1 MVAVRVDGQSPSVE
15 LRDGAGRGQAETR
28 AGTGAVS
35 GRVEELEDPL
45 SLGRR
50 DPRAF
55 VVHAG
60 HDLAAL
66 PLDPDGDDS
75 AVRHGLESV
84 REEMDEETLEPGRV
98 PGNQPGPVDELF
110 RHFDG
115 ARPARAEHKVSGG
128 PRRVLECH
136 RRSVAAA
143 LAGETVDALDD
154 RLDVLC
160 APLDE
165 LQALESLGSG
175 LGVPKEEV
183 DEREDREERIVDLVG
198 RARGQL
204 AESRHPAAL
213 DQRLNTGVVAHVV
226 FVGREP
232 AASHHPSGVLLVTRI
247 GDGYDWTLDVSQV
260 PERLEGTM
268 TDRQVSVLLV
278 EDDAIVRAW
287 VRLALEPSPLRLIGE
302 AASMGEGLEL
312 ARRRRPEL
320 LLVDYRLPDG
330 SGTELVRRLRDEGI
344 EVPAVLMT
352 AGPERGLNEAAR
364 EAGAQGTVLKTDRG
378 EELLATLLAA
388 LDGAEPFD
396 PQHPRRGP
404 GRAPLT
410 PRERDVL
417 RLVAAGATNAEIADQ
432 LGVGE
437 ETVKTLLSRVFLKLG
452 VRRRA
457 EAVSV
462 AQRAGLL

>member
-1 MVAVRVDGQSPSVE
+1 ME
-15 LRDGAGRGQAETR
+15 LRDGTGGGQAE
-28 AGTGAVS
+28 AGPSSRAVS

-45 SLGRR
+45 CVGRR
-50 DPRAF
+50 DPRAS

-66 PLDPDGDDS
+66 ALDPDGDDS
-75 AVRHGLESV
+75 AVRHGSESV
-84 REEMDEETLEPGRV
+84 REQMDEETLEPGRV
-98 PGNQPGPVDELF
+98 AGHEPRPADEVLHHLD
-110 RHFDG
+110 R
-115 ARPARAEHKVSGG
+115 ARPTHAQDEVRCGT
-128 PRRVLECH
+128 RRVLECH
-136 RRSVAAA
+136 GPSLTGG
-143 LAGETVDALDD
+143 LAGETLDALDD

-160 APLDE
+160 TPLDE
-165 LQALESLGSG
+165 LQALEGLCSSLR
-175 LGVPKEEV
+175 VAKEEV
-183 DEREDREERIVDLVG
+183 DKREDREERIVDLVG
-198 RARGQL
+198 RARSQL

-213 DQRLNTGVVAHVV
+213 DQPLNGRVVAHVV
-226 FVGREP
+226 FVGYEA

-247 GDGYDWTLDVSQV
+247 GDGYDSTLDVSQV
-260 PERLEGTM
+260 PDRLEGTM

-287 VRLALEPSPLRLIGE
+287 VRLALEPSGLRLVGE
-302 AASMGEGLEL
+302 AAGMQEAL
-312 ARRRRPEL
+312 ALVRRRRPEL
-320 LLVDYRLPDG
+320 MLVDYRLPDG

-344 EVPAVLMT
+344 EVPAVVMT

-388 LDGAEPFD
+388 LDGEEPFD
-396 PQHPRRGP
+396 PQHPPRGP

-417 RLVAAGATNAEIADQ
+417 RLVADGATNPEIGER